1 MNRTMFALTLLLLAL
16 VITHDRLKSWMLERT
31 DFQFNIIVTAA
42 IFAFLALFL
51 RSFHLI

>member
-1 MNRTMFALTLLLLAL
+1 MNRVMLILTITLFALVLSSA
-16 VITHDRLKSWMLERT
+16 RLKDWMLERT

-51 RSFHLI
+51 RSFNLI